1 LTPDELTPRLA
12 ECFRA
17 ALRDFLREAL
27 GGVTD
32 ADVDA
37 SWGRF
42 RAERLPGVL
51 AAHPPRPG
59 CEEATVEAWVR
70 ALETWALEQAL
81 EEAVV
86 NDPEHYGSFCE
97 PGPDDKLRQRWFR
110 RGGVPPADSREPP

>member
-1 LTPDELTPRLA
+1 VTPDELTPR
-12 ECFRA
+12 RA

-59 CEEATVEAWVR
+59 REEAAADAWVR

-81 EEAVV
+81 EAAVA
-86 NDPEHYGSFCE
+86 NDPQRRYGSFCE
-97 PGPDDKLRQRWFR
+97 PGPGGKLRQRWFR
-110 RGGVPPADSREPP
+110 RGGTPPAASQEPP